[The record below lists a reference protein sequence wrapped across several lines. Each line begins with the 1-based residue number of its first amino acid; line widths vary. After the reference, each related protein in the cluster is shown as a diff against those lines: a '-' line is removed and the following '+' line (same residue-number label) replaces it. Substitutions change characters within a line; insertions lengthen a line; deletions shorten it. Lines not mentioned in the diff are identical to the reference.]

1 MKKLK
6 KLIVSISEE
15 PYQKIKKLT
24 GRFQFS
30 QYAFEFIKIQG
41 SPGANPG
48 SIATLKVPL
57 ETSQLPKQL
66 LASSHTRL
74 AVADFLIR
82 RFKQA
87 IDKCAQQNRGKD
99 GSGSFHTIELNQ
111 KMLERDSVLFT
122 KNHIELRFIFSLPA
136 KGAGGGLFDAEQTW
150 LMFQQELN
158 SIVNYSLLYK
168 EYDQETKNLLNQ
180 IVDIQTIRQ
189 GIKQYMQQNGLCVFI
204 NNGARLPRQ
213 SGIDDRPATGVEIKK
228 FQSPTTL
235 QVNIPLSGDFII
247 QGMAIKEGITCIT
260 GGGYHGKS
268 TLLQAILAGVYAHIP
283 GDGREYIVTR
293 EDAVFIRAEEGRS
306 IRNVDISPFIGQLPN
321 GITTEQ
327 FSSDNAS
334 GSTSQAA
341 SIVETI
347 ESGSRFLLF
356 DEDTCAT
363 NFLVRDKLVNKVLN
377 SANEPIKPLYS
388 RVRSMWKK
396 HGVSIVFVTGG
407 LGVFLQK
414 ADTCLLM
421 DNYQCKDITRKVRKE
436 LGEIAEEKEM
446 QLNFSADRHLSTDN
460 FDPSYTNH
468 RLKKKLAKRIKNLR
482 NAPRQLEYGMD
493 LINLEALPQIVE
505 APQLL
510 SIGYCLLMLRQALQD
525 HTNEP
530 QTIEYWLQWL
540 YKKMEQTGLSVL
552 QPDYPGTLSLP
563 RKYEV
568 SAAINRIRSLR
579 VLNGK

>member
-6 KLIVSISEE
+6 SLLYSISDE
-15 PYQKIKKLT
+15 PYKKIQKLT
-24 GRFQFS
+24 GSFKFS
-30 QYAFEFIKIQG
+30 DYVFEFIKIQG

-48 SIATLKVPL
+48 SIATVKVSIEAGELPNQFL
-57 ETSQLPKQL
+57 VSSQ
-66 LASSHTRL
+66 SRL
-74 AVADFLIR
+74 AVADFMIR
-82 RFKQA
+82 RFKQG
-87 IDKCAQQNRGKD
+87 IDQFAKQNRGKD
-99 GSGSFHTIELNQ
+99 GSGSFYTIELNQ
-111 KMLERDSVLFT
+111 KMLERDSVLFS
-122 KNHIELRFIFSLPA
+122 KNYIELRFIFSLPA
-136 KGAGGGLFDAEQTW
+136 KGTGGGLFDAEQAW
-150 LMFQQELN
+150 LMFKQELKA
-158 SIVNYSLLYK
+158 IVKYSLFYK
-168 EYDQETKNLLNQ
+168 EYDQATRILLNQ
-180 IVDIQTIRQ
+180 FVDIQKKRQ
-189 GIKQYMQQNGLCVFI
+189 EIKHYMQLNSLCVFI
-204 NNGARLPRQ
+204 NNGALLPRQ
-213 SGIDDRPATGVEIKK
+213 SGIDDRPATAIEMQN
-228 FQSPTTL
+228 FQSPKTL
-235 QVNIPLSGDFII
+235 QVDIPLSGNQII

-283 GDGREYIVTR
+283 GDGREFIVTR

-321 GITTEQ
+321 GITTQQ

-356 DEDTCAT
+356 DEDSCAT
-363 NFLVRDKLVNKVLN
+363 NFLVRDELVKKVL
-377 SANEPIKPLYS
+377 SSTNEPIKPLYS
-388 RVRSMWKK
+388 MVRSMWKK
-396 HGVSIVFVTGG
+396 HGISIIFVTGG

-421 DNYQCKDITRKVRKE
+421 DNYQCKDITAKVRKE

-446 QLNFSADRHLSTDN
+446 QLDFSTHRQLSVDN
-460 FDPSYTNH
+460 FNPSYTNH
-468 RLKKKLAKRIKNLR
+468 RLKKQIAKRIKNLR

-493 LINLEALPQIVE
+493 LINLEALPQIAE

-510 SIGYCLLMLRQALQD
+510 SIGYCLLMLRKAMQEKA
-525 HTNEP
+525 NET

-540 YKKMEQTGLSVL
+540 YKQIEQKGLSSL

-568 SAAINRIRSLR
+568 AAAINRIRTLR
-579 VLNGK
+579 VLNNE